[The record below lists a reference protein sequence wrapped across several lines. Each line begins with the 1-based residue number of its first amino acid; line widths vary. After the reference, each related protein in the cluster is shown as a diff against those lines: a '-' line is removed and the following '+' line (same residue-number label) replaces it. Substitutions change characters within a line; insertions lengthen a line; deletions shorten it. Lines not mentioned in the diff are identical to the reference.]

1 MSGAPSELQLR
12 LSPLLLGIVSY
23 EERGAGVTS
32 GNSENGI
39 VGLLVEMLFLVLAC
53 MIWQTNGEASWKA
66 GFTCPAEEK
75 LATFEDEYRLMTNR
89 LQKVD
94 WNFATN
100 MTSETRAQR
109 DNFQPLYNVWM
120 SSWKKWAKAFGG
132 YDGVCS
138 ASSVELI
145 SMMKAG
151 VVVQDPEKAKKVSEL
166 RTAMISYSAKENY
179 NDLERYMAGTT
190 DPEQLKSRWLQWAK
204 WQDGSRVFFAA
215 LVSMLNE
222 AAVSNGYRHYAES
235 WNEGLDVEHE
245 SARLWEQVQPL
256 YLELHAYV
264 RGALLRRHGKEIHPN
279 ETIPVHLLGN
289 PFGENWRNL
298 ADLAVPADLRR
309 SPAERAKP
317 ERSGS
322 ASDGMRKADAHYQA
336 LGFPPMPPLFW
347 KNSVFER
354 PDNFTAM
361 DCHPTAYDFGDG
373 KDFRIKACLV
383 GSKADEETAFHE
395 MGHVQYFLA
404 YRHQRSLFRT
414 APLAALHEAIG
425 EAFGHAAAACSSG
438 GAGSAPGGT
447 HTDETE
453 MRVNA
458 HRDTVDRLLREAL
471 FKLVPLPWIL
481 SVEKWRYAVFQG
493 RIPAESLASSLWDY
507 REKFQ
512 GVKPPTPE
520 ARGYFDA
527 GGKHHV
533 SHFIPY
539 FRYFFARFLDYQ
551 LLKAMCSD
559 RHQETSMVFCCVDSE
574 TPAVRN
580 LRHMMSFGASIE
592 WREALQMA
600 TGTPEISAEPLLNY
614 YDPLFVWLKRENIKL
629 NNSVGW

>member
-1 MSGAPSELQLR
+1 
-12 LSPLLLGIVSY
+12 
-23 EERGAGVTS
+23 
-32 GNSENGI
+32 
-39 VGLLVEMLFLVLAC
+39 
-53 MIWQTNGEASWKA
+53 MIWLTTGETHWKT
-66 GFTCPAEEK
+66 GHTCPAEEK
-75 LATFEDEYRLMTNR
+75 LATFEYEYRLMTNR
-89 LQKVD
+89 LQQLD

-120 SSWKKWAKAFGG
+120 SSWKKWSKAFRG
-132 YDGVCS
+132 YAEVCS
-138 ASSVELI
+138 ASTLEMI

-151 VVVQDPEKAKKVSEL
+151 TVAQDPQKAKKVSEL
-166 RTAMISYSAKENY
+166 RTEMISYTAKESC
-179 NDLERYMAGTT
+179 NDLERYMTGTT
-190 DPEQLKSRWLQWAK
+190 DPAKLKSKWLHWAK
-204 WQDGSRVFFAA
+204 WQNGSQAFFTS
-215 LVSMLNE
+215 LVAMLNS
-222 AAVSNGYRHYAES
+222 AAISNGYRHYAES
-235 WNEGLDVEHE
+235 WNEGLDVERE
-245 SARLWEQVQPL
+245 SARLWDQVQPL

-264 RGALLRRHGKEIHPN
+264 RGALLRRYGEELRPYDP
-279 ETIPVHLLGN
+279 IPVHLLGN

-298 ADLAVPADLRR
+298 ADMVVPADLRR
-309 SPAERAKP
+309 SPAEQAQP

-322 ASDGMRKADAHYQA
+322 ASDCMRKADAHYEA

-354 PDNFTAM
+354 PDNCTAM

-373 KDFRIKACLV
+373 SDFRIKACLV

-425 EAFGHAAAACSSG
+425 EAFGHAAAACG
-438 GAGSAPGGT
+438 GAGSARGARIFAGPRTDGG
-447 HTDETE
+447 EE
-453 MRVNA
+453 RVNA
-458 HRDTVDRLLREAL
+458 QRDTVGILLRQAL

-493 RIPAESLASSLWDY
+493 RVPAESLASSLWDY

-520 ARGYFDA
+520 ARRYFDV

-539 FRYFFARFLDYQ
+539 FR
-551 LLKAMCSD
+551 
-559 RHQETSMVFCCVDSE
+559 
-574 TPAVRN
+574 N
-580 LRHMMSFGASIE
+580 MMSFGASID

-614 YDPLFVWLKRENIKL
+614 YEPLFVWLRRENMKL

>member
-1 MSGAPSELQLR
+1 MREELQLR
-12 LSPLLLGIVSY
+12 PSPLLLGAVSHKDL
-23 EERGAGVTS
+23 GAGGTS
-32 GNSENGI
+32 GSSENASTMTKEYC
-39 VGLLVEMLFLVLAC
+39 VLRRTVPVDLLAAMLLLVLAS
-53 MIWQTNGEASWKA
+53 MSWLTNGEASRRA
-66 GFTCPAEEK
+66 GLTCPAEEK

-89 LQKVD
+89 LQNVD
-94 WNFATN
+94 WNFTTN
-100 MTSETRAQR
+100 MTSETRALR
-109 DNFQPLYNVWM
+109 DNFQPFYNAWM
-120 SSWKKWAKAFGG
+120 SSWKKWARAFTG
-132 YDGVCS
+132 YEGVCS
-138 ASSVELI
+138 ATSVEII

-151 VVVQDPEKAKKVSEL
+151 VVMQDPEKAKKMSEL
-166 RTAMISYSAKENY
+166 RTAMISYSAKKNY
-179 NDLERYMAGTT
+179 NDLERYMSGTT
-190 DPEQLKSRWLQWAK
+190 DPNQLKFNWLHWAK
-204 WQDGSRVFFAA
+204 WQNASQVFFAA

-264 RGALLRRHGKEIHPN
+264 RGALLRRYGKELHPRQP
-279 ETIPVHLLGN
+279 IPVHLLGN

-298 ADLAVPADLRR
+298 ADLVVPADLRR
-309 SPAERAKP
+309 RSAERAQP

-322 ASDGMRKADAHYQA
+322 ASDCMRKADAHYQA

-347 KNSVFER
+347 KNSVFET

-373 KDFRIKACLV
+373 RDFRIKACLV

-395 MGHVQYFLA
+395 MGHVHYFLA

-425 EAFGHAAAACSSG
+425 EAFGHAATVCSSG
-438 GAGSAPGGT
+438 GPQIDDT
-447 HTDETE
+447 KN
-453 MRVNA
+453 RVNV
-458 HRDTVDRLLREAL
+458 HHDTVGRLLREAL

-493 RIPAESLASSLWDY
+493 RIPVASLASSLWDY

-520 ARGYFDA
+520 ARRYFDV

-551 LLKAMCSD
+551 LLKSMCPGQRQKSG
-559 RHQETSMVFCCVDSE
+559 HGF
-574 TPAVRN
+574 
-580 LRHMMSFGASIE
+580 
-592 WREALQMA
+592 
-600 TGTPEISAEPLLNY
+600 LLC
-614 YDPLFVWLKRENIKL
+614 RQ
-629 NNSVGW
+629 

>member
-1 MSGAPSELQLR
+1 MRSELQLR

-32 GNSENGI
+32 GNSE
-39 VGLLVEMLFLVLAC
+39 VGY
-53 MIWQTNGEASWKA
+53 

-222 AAVSNGYRHYAES
+222 AAVSNGKCVSDGKFKEIKLTCCSRQLAVTSYRRYRHYAES

-507 REKFQ
+507 R
-512 GVKPPTPE
+512 
-520 ARGYFDA
+520 
-527 GGKHHV
+527 
-533 SHFIPY
+533 
-539 FRYFFARFLDYQ
+539 
-551 LLKAMCSD
+551 
-559 RHQETSMVFCCVDSE
+559 
-574 TPAVRN
+574 
-580 LRHMMSFGASIE
+580 HMMSFGASIE

>member
-1 MSGAPSELQLR
+1 M
-12 LSPLLLGIVSY
+12 
-23 EERGAGVTS
+23 T
-32 GNSENGI
+32 
-39 VGLLVEMLFLVLAC
+39 GL
-53 MIWQTNGEASWKA
+53 
-66 GFTCPAEEK
+66 TCPAEEK

-89 LQKVD
+89 LQNLD

-120 SSWKKWAKAFGG
+120 SSWKKWARAFGG

-145 SMMKAG
+145 SMMKGG

-190 DPEQLKSRWLQWAK
+190 DPDQLKSKWLQWAK
-204 WQDGSRVFFAA
+204 WQNASQVFFSA

-222 AAVSNGYRHYAES
+222 AAVSNGYSHYAES
-235 WNEGLDVEHE
+235 WNEGLDVERE
-245 SARLWEQVQPL
+245 SARLWEEVQPL

-264 RGALLRRHGKEIHPN
+264 RGALLRRYGKELHPN
-279 ETIPVHLLGN
+279 EPIPVHLLGN

-298 ADLAVPADLRR
+298 ADLVVPADLRR
-309 SPAERAKP
+309 QRAQPA
-317 ERSGS
+317 RSGS
-322 ASDGMRKADAHYQA
+322 ASDCMRKADAHYQA

-347 KNSVFER
+347 KNSVFEK
-354 PDNFTAM
+354 PDNCTAM

-373 KDFRIKACLV
+373 RDFRIKACLV
-383 GSKADEETAFHE
+383 GSNADEETAFHE

-425 EAFGHAAAACSSG
+425 EAFGHAAVACSG
-438 GAGSAPGGT
+438 GAGSAPGGPQ
-447 HTDETE
+447 TDETE
-453 MRVNA
+453 NRVNT

-493 RIPAESLASSLWDY
+493 RIPAASLASSLWDY
-507 REKFQ
+507 REQFQ

-520 ARGYFDA
+520 ARGYFDV

-533 SHFIPY
+533 AHFIPY
-539 FRYFFARFLDYQ
+539 FR
-551 LLKAMCSD
+551 
-559 RHQETSMVFCCVDSE
+559 
-574 TPAVRN
+574 
-580 LRHMMSFGASIE
+580 
-592 WREALQMA
+592 
-600 TGTPEISAEPLLNY
+600 
-614 YDPLFVWLKRENIKL
+614 
-629 NNSVGW
+629 